1 MVRTV
6 VKAIRFGTNGLFDPR
21 LRRNLNPIVTFET
34 RDDPRDKEDFIM
46 NKAIIAIAGA
56 GLLASAC
63 ASDPYGYN
71 SGPNQSVRQ
80 GAIGAG
86 LGAVAGAIVGNN
98 VGGGNA
104 ATGAAIGALAGGAA
118 GAIRG
123 SNQDR
128 NNQQRYRD
136 NQGRYYYCY
145 DNRQTECYWENG
157 QRRY

>member
-1 MVRTV
+1 MKDRT
-6 VKAIRFGTNGLFDPR
+6 
-21 LRRNLNPIVTFET
+21 
-34 RDDPRDKEDFIM
+34 M
-46 NKAIIAIAGA
+46 NKAILAIAGA
-56 GLLASAC
+56 GLLVTAC
-63 ASDPYGYN
+63 ASDPYYGGGAG
-71 SGPNQSVRQ
+71 SSQAVRQ
-80 GAIGAG
+80 GAVGAG
-86 LGAVAGAIVGNN
+86 LGAVAGAIIGNN

-123 SNQDR
+123 SSQDR

-145 DNRQTECYWENG
+145 DNRQSECYWENG

>member
-1 MVRTV
+1 M
-6 VKAIRFGTNGLFDPR
+6 K
-21 LRRNLNPIVTFET
+21 
-34 RDDPRDKEDFIM
+34 
-46 NKAIIAIAGA
+46 KAIIAIAGA

-71 SGPNQSVRQ
+71 NGSNETVRQ

-86 LGAVAGAIVGNN
+86 LGAV
-98 VGGGNA
+98 
-104 ATGAAIGALAGGAA
+104 A

-136 NQGRYYYCY
+136 SQGRYYYCY
-145 DNRQTECYWENG
+145 DNRQDECYWDNG

>member
-1 MVRTV
+1 
-6 VKAIRFGTNGLFDPR
+6 
-21 LRRNLNPIVTFET
+21 
-34 RDDPRDKEDFIM
+34 M

-63 ASDPYGYN
+63 ASDPYGN
-71 SGPNQSVRQ
+71 SNQTVRQ

-86 LGAVAGAIVGNN
+86 LGAVAGAVIGNN

-104 ATGAAIGALAGGAA
+104 ATGALIGGVAGGAIGAV
-118 GAIRG
+118 RG
-123 SNQDR
+123 SQADR

-136 NQGRYYYCY
+136 SQGRTYYCY
-145 DNRQTECYWENG
+145 DNRQDECYWDNG

>member
-1 MVRTV
+1 MTRTTAAATTTRPCA
-6 VKAIRFGTNGLFDPR
+6 KAP
-21 LRRNLNPIVTFET
+21 
-34 RDDPRDKEDFIM
+34 
-46 NKAIIAIAGA
+46 
-56 GLLASAC
+56 
-63 ASDPYGYN
+63 
-71 SGPNQSVRQ
+71 
-80 GAIGAG
+80 IGAG
-86 LGAVAGAIVGNN
+86 IGAVAGAIIGNN

-118 GAIRG
+118 GRHPAAPTRTA
-123 SNQDR
+123 

>member
-1 MVRTV
+1 MKKT
-6 VKAIRFGTNGLFDPR
+6 
-21 LRRNLNPIVTFET
+21 
-34 RDDPRDKEDFIM
+34 
-46 NKAIIAIAGA
+46 IIAIGVA

-63 ASDPYGYN
+63 ASDPYGN
-71 SGPNQSVRQ
+71 GGSNETVRQ

-86 LGAVAGAIVGNN
+86 LGAVAGAIIGNN
-98 VGGGNA
+98 VGDGNA
-104 ATGAAIGALAGGAA
+104 GRGAAIGADIGGAA

-136 NQGRYYYCY
+136 NSGNYYYCY
-145 DNRQTECYWENG
+145 DNRETECYWENG

>member
-1 MVRTV
+1 MKDRS
-6 VKAIRFGTNGLFDPR
+6 
-21 LRRNLNPIVTFET
+21 
-34 RDDPRDKEDFIM
+34 M

-56 GLLASAC
+56 GLLVTAC
-63 ASDPYGYN
+63 ASDPYYGGGN
-71 SGPNQSVRQ
+71 NDQAVRQ

-86 LGAVAGAIVGNN
+86 IGAVAGAIM
-98 VGGGNA
+98 
-104 ATGAAIGALAGGAA
+104 

-123 SNQDR
+123 SNSDR

>member
-1 MVRTV
+1 M
-6 VKAIRFGTNGLFDPR
+6 K
-21 LRRNLNPIVTFET
+21 
-34 RDDPRDKEDFIM
+34 
-46 NKAIIAIAGA
+46 KAIIALSCI
-56 GLLASAC
+56 GLLSTAAC

-71 SGPNQSVRQ
+71 NSGPNQTVRQ

-86 LGAVAGAIVGNN
+86 LGAVAGAIIGNN

-104 ATGAAIGALAGGAA
+104 GTGAAIGAVVGGAA

-128 NNQQRYRD
+128 ANQQRYRAND
-136 NQGRYYYCY
+136 GRYYYCY
-145 DNRQTECYWENG
+145 DNRQDECYWDNG

>member
-1 MVRTV
+1 MK
-6 VKAIRFGTNGLFDPR
+6 KAS
-21 LRRNLNPIVTFET
+21 
-34 RDDPRDKEDFIM
+34 
-46 NKAIIAIAGA
+46 IAIAGA

-63 ASDPYGYN
+63 ATDPYGYN
-71 SGPNQSVRQ
+71 NGSTETVRQ

-86 LGAVAGAIVGNN
+86 LGAVAGAIIGNN

-104 ATGAAIGALAGGAA
+104 ATGALIGGALGGTA

-136 NQGRYYYCY
+136 SQGRYYYCY
-145 DNRQTECYWENG
+145 DNRQDECYWDNG

>member
-1 MVRTV
+1 
-6 VKAIRFGTNGLFDPR
+6 
-21 LRRNLNPIVTFET
+21 
-34 RDDPRDKEDFIM
+34 M

-56 GLLASAC
+56 GLLVTAC
-63 ASDPYGYN
+63 ASDPYYGGGN
-71 SGPNQSVRQ
+71 NEAVRQ

-86 LGAVAGAIVGNN
+86 IGAVAGAIIGNN

-104 ATGAAIGALAGGAA
+104 ATGALIGAAVGGAA

-136 NQGRYYYCY
+136 SQGRYYYCY
-145 DNRQTECYWENG
+145 DNRQDECYWENG